1 MFLRFPRLPG
11 ERERERERERAG
23 LGDKTV
29 GDSWQREVR
38 AELNSPNK
46 VDGEMVP

>member
-1 MFLRFPRLPG
+1 MRVGHSPRLP
-11 ERERERERERAG
+11 EKRERERGRR
-23 LGDKTV
+23 GDKTV

-38 AELNSPNK
+38 ADLNSPNK

>member
-1 MFLRFPRLPG
+1 MRVGHIRRLPE
-11 ERERERERERAG
+11 ERERGGR
-23 LGDKTV
+23 GDKTV